1 MKRLVLIAVMLVA
14 GAACTQQ
21 AEETTKTRV
30 DTVLDAASSG
40 AEQAAQAARDTAE
53 VITDSWITGKL
64 KVKFADEKLLQG
76 SDIHVE
82 TTDRVVT
89 LSGSVRSAE
98 ARTRAA
104 AIATGTE
111 GVTSIVTR
119 LVVK

>member
-111 GVTSIVTR
+111 
-119 LVVK
+119 